1 MDITIWKSTK
11 CPLKLL
17 LRNILWQSFELN
29 LCCSRKSPTM
39 ITAVFILS
47 LLIFFCH
54 NSFFL
59 NISVNSPI
67 SSLHAP
73 LIINKSAFVRDFGKE
88 ANQKYLKM
96 WSIDPWWVLI
106 ILDMR
111 ALMLLFCFVFQK
123 FNDYL
128 DGLSEH
134 YDIPKV
140 SWTKWSSHHF
150 YYINQS
156 LTGEKANKLFL
167 FTVDFARKN
176 ILYIR
181 FIIKVIYH

>member
-1 MDITIWKSTK
+1 MPSKAAVKKYFITVFWIESVLLKKKSHYDQG
-11 CPLKLL
+11 CVYF
-17 LRNILWQSFELN
+17 IIIS
-29 LCCSRKSPTM
+29 
-39 ITAVFILS
+39 VFY
-47 LLIFFCH
+47 H

-59 NISVNSPI
+59 NRSVTPPI
-67 SSLHAP
+67 SSLHAQ
-73 LIINKSAFVRDFGKE
+73 LIINKSAFVRDFDKE

-96 WSIDPWWVLI
+96 LSFDPWWLLI

-150 YYINQS
+150 DNINQS

>member
-17 LRNILWQSFELN
+17 LRNILSQSFELN
-29 LCCSRKSPTM
+29 LCCSRKSPTT

-47 LLIFFCH
+47 LLIFFYH

-73 LIINKSAFVRDFGKE
+73 LIIKKSASVRDFGKE

-111 ALMLLFCFVFQK
+111 ALLLLFCFVLFFRNLMIILMVSQNIMTYQK
-123 FNDYL
+123 SAGLNDL
-128 DGLSEH
+128 PIILITLISR
-134 YDIPKV
+134 
-140 SWTKWSSHHF
+140 
-150 YYINQS
+150 S
-156 LTGEKANKLFL
+156 LE
-167 FTVDFARKN
+167 RKQTN
-176 ILYIR
+176 CSFSQWILLGKTYCT
-181 FIIKVIYH
+181 

>member
-17 LRNILWQSFELN
+17 LRNILSQSFELN
-29 LCCSRKSPTM
+29 LCCLRKSPTM
-39 ITAVFILS
+39 IKAVFILS
-47 LLIFFCH
+47 LLVFFIIIYY
-54 NSFFL
+54 FL
-59 NISVNSPI
+59 IDLSPHPFQ
-67 SSLHAP
+67 SLHAQ
-73 LIINKSAFVRDFGKE
+73 LIINKSAFVRDFDKE

-96 WSIDPWWVLI
+96 LSFDPWWVLI

-150 YYINQS
+150 DYINQ
-156 LTGEKANKLFL
+156 LLIGEKANKLFL

-176 ILYIR
+176 ILYLR